1 MAATRRPGWR
11 ALAFIIGITYLY
23 LGSMALL
30 LPDYAGSWGTIG
42 GVLGLLGGL
51 AYIGVTLF
59 EVQRTRRAAQVLQ
72 KAST

>member
-1 MAATRRPGWR
+1 
-11 ALAFIIGITYLY
+11 
-23 LGSMALL
+23 MALL

-51 AYIGVTLF
+51 VYISVTLL